1 MSRLCEYLLP
11 IVLAIVTL
19 IYFGQPKREEQ
30 QPADYALQPT
40 GVYYWCTTLGLTNVE
55 YNWLKRNDIQR
66 VYLRLFDITSEYGE
80 PRPNA
85 SLKFLDIV
93 DSTGVHH
100 PGNVEDV
107 LGDIEIVPTVFIV
120 EDVFR
125 NIESVDTLAKQMAQR
140 VKKMGVTRHFKFSEI
155 QLDCD
160 WTATTRDAYFGF
172 LTALRRELPG
182 VRLSSTIRLHQLNQP
197 VPPVDSGVLMVYNTG
212 DIYAAPSDRNP
223 ILDLRDVKPYLPRL
237 RKYDL
242 PLSAAYPN
250 FSWQLLYAGKELK
263 GILYNVDLDDK
274 STFAPTGPGRY
285 KVVAARTITMSMGGS
300 TIHLLPGEEVR
311 AWRVS
316 PEALHT
322 VCEAVEKARPGINAN
337 AIIYH
342 LDEDNLLAVP
352 TPL

>member
-1 MSRLCEYLLP
+1 MSRLRTYLLLVVFVIAG
-11 IVLAIVTL
+11 IV
-19 IYFGQPKREEQ
+19 YFMPQRS
-30 QPADYALQPT
+30 ATLQPT
-40 GVYYWCTTLGLTNVE
+40 GVYYWRTTLNLTRLE
-55 YNWLKRNDIQR
+55 QDWLERNDIQR
-66 VYLRLFDITSEYGE
+66 VYLRLFDIALVNGK
-80 PRPNA
+80 PQPNA
-85 SLKFLDIV
+85 TLQFPDIV
-93 DSTGVHH
+93 DSTGIHH
-100 PGNVEDV
+100 PGNVETV
-107 LGDIEIVPTVFIV
+107 LGDIEIVPTVFVV

-140 VKKMGVTRHFKFSEI
+140 VKKMSVTRHFKFSEI

-197 VPPVDSGVLMVYNTG
+197 APPVDSGVLMVYNTG
-212 DIYAAPSDRNP
+212 SIHDAPSDRNP

-237 RKYDL
+237 HKYDL

-263 GILYNVDLDDK
+263 GILYGVDLDDK
-274 STFAPTGPGRY
+274 STFAPAGPGRY

-311 AWRVS
+311 VWRVS
-316 PEALHT
+316 PEALRD
-322 VCEAVEKARPGINAN
+322 VCKAVEKARPGINAN

-342 LDEDNLLAVP
+342 LDQDNLLAVP